1 MGYYEIP
8 TKGYLSLP
16 DSFGHERR
24 APDAE
29 TQYPQVNL
37 ARSASGSL
45 IPFLAALP
53 LYGDA
58 GRIADLEARDGP
70 DRYARNGSFP
80 RAWPGISNTAELDR
94 AEAWRGRIGPER
106 PRRYSTSPIPPADRS
121 LR

>member
-58 GRIADLEARDGP
+58 GRIADLDPGAGRP
-70 DRYARNGSFP
+70 GSICAQWQLSP
-80 RAWPGISNTAELDR
+80 CLAWHQ
-94 AEAWRGRIGPER
+94 
-106 PRRYSTSPIPPADRS
+106 
-121 LR
+121 